1 MSKSLLLLLFV
12 TWFIDNKILL
22 IIIIFFLLFDFSI
35 QRSDIQKARNYPF
48 TALLAFSRP
57 IRGTHNFGTKI
68 NTPNEAKIR
77 PKITQIG

>member
-12 TWFIDNKILL
+12 TRFIDNKILL
-22 IIIIFFLLFDFSI
+22 IIIIIIIIILLFDFSI

-57 IRGTHNFGTKI
+57 IRGTTTLLTVDFYRN
-68 NTPNEAKIR
+68 
-77 PKITQIG
+77 